1 MKNKLLTLLLSVLM
15 ITSSFTTRIFAD
27 GVSELNLTITSITR
41 NDLPSLTND
50 NIDTVSIGTICEI
63 VGTNFYLFDSSNEI
77 IAYYDMLDWYKKDGS
92 SYEGTPKFSNVAYV
106 IEEIKFAASDEPF
119 AETMTIKINDGVALL
134 KIDNLH
140 AGTEGYSVQSNTLY
154 VDVKFD
160 IEPCKTIADILG
172 TVSGGFPTTSESAQV
187 PDNAWLCNSNNK
199 KIYILNSNLAFNPS
213 HAMAPYY
220 NGGSTSTEVS
230 EDNNNYTATINS
242 INYTFVMKNDVLSS
256 IVCVSSVQPSY
267 SGTYVAPT
275 TIADVLPDDFPTE
288 TSDAWVNTNSDAY
301 LMIEETVDPH
311 NLSFYLTV
319 AVRVDI
325 PITSIVNGNNEYTD
339 GTVTVKFNINNN
351 ELESIVLSGHANN
364 DLNGTYVKPYTI
376 EDVLAKSKDPFPS
389 AANKAWVNDDGVGI
403 YKDMYTGHSGSYEV
417 LYITLDGVSG
427 SAFSGSLSEPLK
439 GFNNPY
445 AEFGDGKMI
454 FNISN
459 GVLASIEI
467 VDVDPLVNGI
477 YKPKS
482 VTPTPTPTPEKD
494 ETPKYKVPNTG
505 VRFIK

>member
-106 IEEIKFAASDEPF
+106 IEEIEFAASDEPF

-256 IVCVSSVQPSY
+256 IVCVSSEQPSY

-339 GTVTVKFNINNN
+339 
-351 ELESIVLSGHANN
+351 
-364 DLNGTYVKPYTI
+364 
-376 EDVLAKSKDPFPS
+376 
-389 AANKAWVNDDGVGI
+389 
-403 YKDMYTGHSGSYEV
+403 
-417 LYITLDGVSG
+417 
-427 SAFSGSLSEPLK
+427 
-439 GFNNPY
+439 
-445 AEFGDGKMI
+445 
-454 FNISN
+454 
-459 GVLASIEI
+459 
-467 VDVDPLVNGI
+467 
-477 YKPKS
+477 
-482 VTPTPTPTPEKD
+482 
-494 ETPKYKVPNTG
+494 
-505 VRFIK
+505 